1 MTSPSSNIS
10 VFDQFAAE
18 YDAWFDTHIFT
29 FQSEVEAIRRFIPEQ
44 GLGIEIGVGTGR
56 FASQLNITTGIEP
69 SELMAS
75 IARSRGIEVHKAYAE
90 QLPFDNNSF
99 DFALMITTLCF
110 VENPGKALSEVM
122 RILKPGGNFILG
134 IIDRET
140 ELGRTYESMKDS
152 DKFYRNAK
160 FYSTSEVI
168 QLIQKSGFDY
178 SNACQTIFSNPD
190 TMTAPDL
197 IRDGY
202 SKGAFVVV
210 NSIKPS

>member
-10 VFDQFAAE
+10 VFDQFATE

-56 FASQLNITTGIEP
+56 FASHLNISIGVEP
-69 SELMAS
+69 SESMSL
-75 IARSRGIEVHKAYAE
+75 IARSKGIKVLKAYAE
-90 QLPFDNNSF
+90 QSPFDNNSF

-110 VENPGKALSEVM
+110 VEDPDKALSEVM

-134 IIDRET
+134 IIDKET
-140 ELGRTYESMKDS
+140 ELGRTYESMKNS
-152 DKFYRNAK
+152 DKFYRNAR
-160 FYSTSEVI
+160 FYSTNEVI
-168 QLIQKSGFDY
+168 QLIQKCGFDY
-178 SNACQTIFSNPD
+178 LNACQTIFSNPD
-190 TMTAPDL
+190 TMTTPDL

-202 SKGAFVVV
+202 GEGAFVVI